1 MTADPRIA
9 FEVLTL
15 FPAAIESFVSAGLLG
30 KAIEKGLVAVHCTDI
45 RAFTTDRHRTVD
57 DAPFGGGAGM
67 VIKAEPVVLAI
78 ESVEAARGRAHRV
91 LLTPSAPRLD
101 QRTVERL
108 AGMPRIALLCGRYE
122 GIDDR
127 VREHWVDECISL
139 GDFVLG
145 GGEVAALVV
154 IEAVARLLEGVVG
167 NPDSIT
173 GDSFSHEG
181 AGAPLLEYPQYTRP
195 AVFRDHAVP
204 EVLLGGDHAAIERWR
219 MEAAL
224 RRTWA
229 LRPELRTREPLPAD
243 VPVHL
248 AIDAS
253 AIDDAVALVD
263 LVRAHRLAGLVI
275 LGASDEALE
284 AWARATAGRCPL
296 TAFADLRTL
305 RRRMKSRAAASDQA
319 RRAVG
324 TDDSGRGGDLNSARA
339 PWVVGLGAGPD
350 AFAELDAV
358 LDALRTCTRA
368 QPSALVLV
376 EGPAAAEADVRW
388 APERAPTHAS
398 DAAAAGPMLAPP
410 AGIAD
415 PPSPSPPR
423 LEPIARA
430 LARLSR

>member
-1 MTADPRIA
+1 MTAPAAPVNEPRIA
-9 FEVLTL
+9 FEVVTL

-30 KAIEKGLVAVHCTDI
+30 RAIEKGLVAVHCTDI
-45 RAFTTDRHRTVD
+45 RAFTSDRHRTVD

-67 VIKAEPVVLAI
+67 VIKAEPVVLAL
-78 ESVEAARGRAHRV
+78 ESIARERGDVHRV

-101 QRTVERL
+101 QGTVERL
-108 AGMPRIALLCGRYE
+108 ATKPRIALLCGRYE

-145 GGEVAALVV
+145 GGEVAALAV

-195 AVFRDHAVP
+195 AVFRGHAVP
-204 EVLLGGDHAAIERWR
+204 EVLLGGDHAAIDRWR
-219 MEAAL
+219 TQAAL

-229 LRPELRTREPLPAD
+229 LRPELRPREPLPAD

-248 AIDAS
+248 AVDAS

-263 LVRAHRLAGLVI
+263 LVRAHAVAGLVI
-275 LGASDEALE
+275 LGASDEQLD
-284 AWARATAGRCPL
+284 AWTRATAGRCPL

-305 RRRMKSRAAASDQA
+305 RRRMKSRAAA
-319 RRAVG
+319 
-324 TDDSGRGGDLNSARA
+324 TDPARA
-339 PWVVGLGAGPD
+339 PWVVGLAAGAD
-350 AFAELDAV
+350 ALERAEAYDGAEAV

-376 EGPAAAEADVRW
+376 DGPAAAEADVAW
-388 APERAPTHAS
+388 APRASTHESDPAVGAS
-398 DAAAAGPMLAPP
+398 EEVARPVR
-410 AGIAD
+410 IAD

-423 LEPIARA
+423 LETIARA

>member
-67 VIKAEPVVLAI
+67 VIKAEPVVLAL
-78 ESVEAARGRAHRV
+78 ESIEAARGPMHRV

-108 AGMPRIALLCGRYE
+108 AGLPRIALLCGRYE

-154 IEAVARLLEGVVG
+154 IEAVARLLDGVVG
-167 NPDSIT
+167 NPDSIA
-173 GDSFSHEG
+173 GDSFSHER

-219 MEAAL
+219 TEAAL

-229 LRPELRTREPLPAD
+229 LRPELRPREPLPAD

-275 LGASDEALE
+275 LGASDDALE

-305 RRRMKSRAAASDQA
+305 RRRMKSRAAAS
-319 RRAVG
+319 G
-324 TDDSGRGGDLNSARA
+324 PARA
-339 PWVVGLGAGPD
+339 PWVVGIGFVGIGAGAE

-398 DAAAAGPMLAPP
+398 DGSPSAPVLAPP

-423 LEPIARA
+423 LESIARA